1 MLMQNNSGEKVQP
14 VFDFLNPRLETLQVN
29 KVNKYLCI
37 DEMMISSKSK
47 FGPRV
52 YQKGKP
58 HLWGFKL
65 FGISDPFGIVYKI
78 HLHTDKFKKDDDFL
92 DLGSTANRVFSLIK
106 NVPRHQNYELY
117 MDNYF
122 LSIPLMNELR
132 KVGIHSMGTIRI
144 PNAAGF
150 SDVCIPDD
158 ELSKLGDRVFA
169 EYLCT
174 GVDIEEPGIRLIR

>member
-1 MLMQNNSGEKVQP
+1 MG
-14 VFDFLNPRLETLQVN
+14 TG
-29 KVNKYLCI
+29 
-37 DEMMISSKSK
+37 K
-47 FGPRV
+47 FP
-52 YQKGKP
+52 
-58 HLWGFKL
+58 
-65 FGISDPFGIVYKI
+65 
-78 HLHTDKFKKDDDFL
+78 KDDDFL

-132 KVGIHSMGTIRI
+132 KVVIHSMGLIRI

-174 GVDIEEPGIRLIR
+174 GVDIEEPGIRLIRWCDSKIFNFAPTIERKRWRRTNGKWESLMVLMPSVIASYSKCM